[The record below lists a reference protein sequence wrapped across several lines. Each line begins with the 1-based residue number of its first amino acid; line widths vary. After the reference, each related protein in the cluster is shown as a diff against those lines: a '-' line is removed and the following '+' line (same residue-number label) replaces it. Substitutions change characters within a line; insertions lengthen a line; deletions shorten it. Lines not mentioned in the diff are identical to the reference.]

1 MAQYTEMSYEQ
12 NAKDIIASNNYF
24 VLSTCNKNNTP
35 WAAAILFVNDK
46 DHNFY
51 FMSAVDSRH
60 AKNIIENP
68 NIAGVIFDSKQPVGS
83 SLSVQFEGTAK
94 IVDTKEEI
102 VDTIKL
108 YSKKAFPGSKFSPDP
123 QFDPGNYSGA
133 AEFKFFKIEPKKIY
147 ITVAGGVE
155 EVNLKAI
162 ND

>member
-1 MAQYTEMSYEQ
+1 MMQYTEMSYEQ

-46 DHNFY
+46 SYNFY

-68 NIAGVIFDSKQPVGS
+68 NIACVIFYSKQPVGS

-94 IVDTKEEI
+94 IIDTKEEI

-123 QFDPGNYSGA
+123 QFDPGNYSDA

-147 ITVAGGVE
+147 ISVEGGTV